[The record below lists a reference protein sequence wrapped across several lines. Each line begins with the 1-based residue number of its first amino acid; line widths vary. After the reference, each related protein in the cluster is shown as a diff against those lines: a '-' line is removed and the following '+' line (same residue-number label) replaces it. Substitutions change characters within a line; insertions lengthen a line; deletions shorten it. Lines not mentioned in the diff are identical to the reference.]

1 LQNGIH
7 FISGLPRSGSTLLA
21 AILRQNSKIHAH
33 MSSPVAPL
41 VTQMWLAMGA
51 GNEHSIFID
60 EEQRQ
65 DLLRSIFE
73 AYYRVI
79 HPEKIVFDTNRIW
92 CAKLPMLTRL
102 FPQARLVC
110 CVRDLPW
117 ILDSFER
124 LHRSSP
130 FLLSMMFGGDTAR
143 TVYHRVE
150 ALSGMNGTVGLAWHA
165 LREAY
170 FGEFADRLIL
180 VDYDALSRNPRETLA
195 FLYDKLDLPSY
206 THDFDNVV
214 FNEADEFDRRFGM
227 SGLHTVAR
235 KVQNVERQ
243 SVLPPDLVARYA
255 QDSFWKNP
263 ESNVR
268 NVPVVLAK
276 PI

>member
-1 LQNGIH
+1 MDNGLH

-41 VTQMWLAMGA
+41 VTQMWLTMGA
-51 GNEHSIFID
+51 GNEHSVFLD
-60 EEQRQ
+60 DAQRQ

-73 AYYRVI
+73 AYYRTI
-79 HPEKIVFDTNRIW
+79 HPEKIIFDTNRIW
-92 CAKLPMLTRL
+92 CAKLPMLTQL

-110 CVRDLPW
+110 CVRDVPQ

-124 LHRSSP
+124 LHRSNP
-130 FLLSMMFGGDTAR
+130 LLLSMMFSGDTAR

-150 ALSGMNGTVGLAWHA
+150 ALGGMNGVVGLAWHA

-180 VDYDALSRNPRETLA
+180 IDYDALTREPKATLA
-195 FLYDKLDLPSY
+195 FLYDKLNLPPY

-214 FNEADEFDRRFGM
+214 FDAADEFDRRFGLPD
-227 SGLHTVAR
+227 LHTVAR
-235 KVQNVERQ
+235 KVQNVTRQ
-243 SVLPPDLVARYA
+243 SLLPPDLVARYA
-255 QDSFWKNP
+255 QDAFWKNP
-263 ESNVR
+263 ESNIR
-268 NVPVVLAK
+268 NVSVLLAK
-276 PI
+276 PR